1 MPTTTEIRPY
11 AWWIKI
17 KDVPGAPR
25 ALVMERDGR
34 IRGGWYR
41 RRGGD
46 IERVWLRLSDD
57 DLRGLGFEKC
67 FCGPEL
73 IAADCPVHSKVD
85 GCPDSGGFRR

>member
-17 KDVPGAPR
+17 KDVPGAPHV
-25 ALVMERDGR
+25 LEIERDGG
-34 IRGGWYR
+34 IWGGWYR
-41 RRGGD
+41 SGGD
-46 IERVWLRLSDD
+46 TASVWVCLHDD

-73 IAADCPVHSKVD
+73 VAADCPAHSKVD
-85 GCPDSGGFRR
+85 DGPDSDPLRR